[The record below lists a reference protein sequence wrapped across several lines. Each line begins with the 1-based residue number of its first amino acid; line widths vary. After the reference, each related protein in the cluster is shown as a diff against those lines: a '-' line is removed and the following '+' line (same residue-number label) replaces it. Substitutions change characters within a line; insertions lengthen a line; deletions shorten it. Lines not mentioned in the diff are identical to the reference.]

1 MLLIGIS
8 DWKFF
13 EDKLED
19 EADHWLPSKN
29 LYEKLGIRNWKNIP
43 HPLISMAET
52 FQHCFS
58 NTSNI
63 FTHVIKE
70 NKMKTEFITS
80 KFKKV
85 DRKMYENNDKFKRL
99 LEINKKNLL
108 HDISKQRANNDNQ
121 VK

>member
-52 FQHCFS
+52 F
-58 NTSNI
+58 
-63 FTHVIKE
+63 
-70 NKMKTEFITS
+70 
-80 KFKKV
+80 
-85 DRKMYENNDKFKRL
+85 
-99 LEINKKNLL
+99 
-108 HDISKQRANNDNQ
+108 
-121 VK
+121 